1 MLTIYHESLQ
11 EYLSPDQILMLEMLV
26 RVIQIFKEVKIEKLA
41 ARLPLPIKYESRRRA
56 VQRFLID
63 RGLDISL
70 IWLPIIKIIID
81 KIQLQSKNKAR
92 TKKGSKQV
100 LYLAIDRTQWADNN
114 VFVVAAVLNKRA
126 IPIYWIM
133 LDKKGCSNLE
143 EQQQLIRPALALL
156 SNYQIVLL
164 GDREFRGVH
173 LAAWLTQ
180 LKVKYVFRIKGDTYI
195 DTNSGNICLINQLNN
210 THGVRYFYPGIKLTK
225 YKGFGYS
232 NLAIYWQRKY
242 RGKQPKEPWYLVT
255 NLDSADAAIAGY
267 QHRMGIE
274 MMFRDCKTGGYNLEG
289 SKANPARLINLILLI
304 AIAYTLLG
312 GSPAQQSTLDGIK
325 YQLTSSSQ
333 YFGRSKELRGNTS
346 TASQF
351 WLGRYADDW
360 LMMIDL
366 MSESLGFIMLHR
378 PQHRLNFLKGL
389 SATTLVAS
397 S

>member
-11 EYLSPDQILMLEMLV
+11 EYLSPDQILMIEMLV

-56 VQRFLID
+56 VQRFLIN

-70 IWLPIIKIIID
+70 IWLPIIKVIID
-81 KIQLQSKNKAR
+81 NIQSNSRNKAR
-92 TKKGSKQV
+92 GKKGSKQV
-100 LYLAIDRTQWADNN
+100 LYLAIDRTQWAENN
-114 VFVVAAVLNKRA
+114 VFVVAAILNKRA
-126 IPIYWIM
+126 IPIYWLM

-143 EQQQLIRPALALL
+143 EQQQLIRPAVALL

-173 LAAWLTQ
+173 LTAWLTQ
-180 LKVKYVFRIKGDTYI
+180 LKIKYVFRIKGDTYI
-195 DTNSGNICLINQLNN
+195 DDNHGNICFVNQLKIIS
-210 THGVRYFYPGIKLTK
+210 GSRYLYPEIKLTK
-225 YKGFGYS
+225 YQGFGYS
-232 NLAIYWQRKY
+232 NLAIYWKRKY
-242 RGKQPKEPWYLVT
+242 RGKQPRQPWYLVT
-255 NLDSADAAIAGY
+255 NLDSADAAITAY

-289 SKANPARLINLILLI
+289 SKANPARLTNLILLI
-304 AIAYTLLG
+304 AIAYT
-312 GSPAQQSTLDGIK
+312 QSTLDGIK

-333 YFGRSKELRGNTS
+333 YFGRSKKLRGNTS
-346 TASQF
+346 NASRF

>member
-56 VQRFLID
+56 VQRFLIN

-70 IWLPIIKIIID
+70 IWLPIVKIIID
-81 KIQLQSKNKAR
+81 KIQSNPKNKAR

-100 LYLAIDRTQWADNN
+100 LYLAIDRTQWAENN
-114 VFVVAAVLNKRA
+114 VFVVAAILNKRA

-133 LDKKGCSNLE
+133 LDKKGCSNLA
-143 EQQQLIRPALALL
+143 EQQQLIKPALALL

-173 LAAWLTQ
+173 LADWLTQ

-195 DTNSGNICLINQLNN
+195 DDNHGNICLVNQLKI
-210 THGVRYFYPGIKLTK
+210 TPGSRYLYPEIKLTK
-225 YKGFGYS
+225 YKRFGYS
-232 NLAIYWQRKY
+232 NLAIYWKRKY
-242 RGKQPKEPWYLVT
+242 RGKQPKQPWYLVT
-255 NLDSADAAIAGY
+255 NLDSADAAIAAY

-289 SKANPARLINLILLI
+289 SKANPARLTNLILLI
-304 AIAYTLLG
+304 AIAYT
-312 GSPAQQSTLDGIK
+312 QSTLDGIK
-325 YQLTSSSQ
+325 YQSTSSSQ
-333 YFGRSKELRGNTS
+333 YFGRSQKLRGNTS
-346 TASQF
+346 KASRF

>member
-1 MLTIYHESLQ
+1 MML
-11 EYLSPDQILMLEMLV
+11 
-26 RVIQIFKEVKIEKLA
+26 
-41 ARLPLPIKYESRRRA
+41 
-56 VQRFLID
+56 
-63 RGLDISL
+63 
-70 IWLPIIKIIID
+70 
-81 KIQLQSKNKAR
+81 N
-92 TKKGSKQV
+92 
-100 LYLAIDRTQWADNN
+100 
-114 VFVVAAVLNKRA
+114 
-126 IPIYWIM
+126 
-133 LDKKGCSNLE
+133 KKGCSNLE
-143 EQQQLIRPALALL
+143 EQQQLIRPVLALL

-180 LKVKYVFRIKGDTYI
+180 LKVKYVFRIKGDTCI
-195 DTNSGNICLINQLNN
+195 DDKDGNICFVNQLKI
-210 THGVRYFYPGIKLTK
+210 TPGVRYFYQGIKLTK
-225 YKGFGYS
+225 YKGFGQS
-232 NLAIYWQRKY
+232 NLAIYWKRKY

-255 NLDSADAAIAGY
+255 NLASAAAITAY

-333 YFGRSKELRGNTS
+333 YFGRSKKLRGNTS
-346 TASQF
+346 TASRF

-378 PQHRLNFLKGL
+378 PQHRLNFHTVL

>member
-11 EYLSPDQILMLEMLV
+11 EHLSPDQILMLEMLV

-56 VQRFLID
+56 VQRFLIN

-70 IWLPIIKIIID
+70 IWLPIVKVIID
-81 KIQLQSKNKAR
+81 NIQSNPKTKAR

-100 LYLAIDRTQWADNN
+100 LYLAIDRTQWAENN
-114 VFVVAAVLNKRA
+114 VFVVAAILNKRA

-180 LKVKYVFRIKGDTYI
+180 LKIKYVFRIKGDTYI
-195 DTNSGNICLINQLNN
+195 DDNYGNICLVNQLK
-210 THGVRYFYPGIKLTK
+210 TTPGVRYLYSGIKLTK

-232 NLAIYWQRKY
+232 NLAVYWKRKY
-242 RGKQPKEPWYLVT
+242 RGKQPKQPWYLVT
-255 NLDSADAAIAGY
+255 NLDSADAAIAAY

-289 SKANPARLINLILLI
+289 SKANPARLTNLILLI
-304 AIAYTLLG
+304 AIAYT
-312 GSPAQQSTLDGIK
+312 QSTLDGIK
-325 YQLTSSSQ
+325 YQSTSSSQ
-333 YFGRSKELRGNTS
+333 YFGRSKKLRGNTS
-346 TASQF
+346 SASRF

-389 SATTLVAS
+389 SATTLATCS
-397 S
+397 

>member
-56 VQRFLID
+56 VQRFLIN
-63 RGLDISL
+63 RVLDISL
-70 IWLPIIKIIID
+70 IWLPIIKVIID
-81 KIQLQSKNKAR
+81 NIQSKSKNKAR
-92 TKKGSKQV
+92 TKTGSKQV

-114 VFVVAAVLNKRA
+114 VFVVAAILNKRA
-126 IPIYWIM
+126 LPIYWMM
-133 LDKKGCSNLE
+133 LNKKGCSNLE
-143 EQQQLIRPALALL
+143 EQQQLIRPVLALL

-180 LKVKYVFRIKGDTYI
+180 LKVKYVFRIKGDTCI
-195 DTNSGNICLINQLNN
+195 DDKDGNICFVNQLKI
-210 THGVRYFYPGIKLTK
+210 TPGVRYFYQDKLTK

-232 NLAIYWQRKY
+232 NLAIYWKRKY

-255 NLDSADAAIAGY
+255 NLDSVAAAITAY

-304 AIAYTLLG
+304 AIAYT
-312 GSPAQQSTLDGIK
+312 QSTLAGIK

-333 YFGRSKELRGNTS
+333 YFGRSKKLRGNTS
-346 TASQF
+346 TASLF

>member
-56 VQRFLID
+56 VQRFLIN

-70 IWLPIIKIIID
+70 IWLPIVKMIID
-81 KIQLQSKNKAR
+81 KIQSNAKNKAR

-100 LYLAIDRTQWADNN
+100 LHLAIDRTQWADNN
-114 VFVVAAVLNKRA
+114 VFVVAAILNKRA
-126 IPIYWIM
+126 MPIYWIM
-133 LDKKGCSNLE
+133 LDKKGCSNLS

-156 SNYQIVLL
+156 SNYQMILL

-180 LKVKYVFRIKGDTYI
+180 LKVKYVFRIKGDTCLG
-195 DTNSGNICLINQLNN
+195 DNCGNVCLVNQLKIKS
-210 THGVRYFYPGIKLTK
+210 GVRYFYPGIKLTK
-225 YKGFGYS
+225 YKGFGYN
-232 NLAIYWQRKY
+232 NLAIYWKRKY

-255 NLDSADAAIAGY
+255 NLDSADAAISAY

-289 SKANPARLINLILLI
+289 SKANSARLTNLILLI
-304 AIAYTLLG
+304 AIAYT
-312 GSPAQQSTLDGIK
+312 QSTLDGIK
-325 YQLTSSSQ
+325 YQSTLSSQ
-333 YFGRSKELRGNTS
+333 YFGRSKKLRGNTS
-346 TASQF
+346 KTSRF

>member
-56 VQRFLID
+56 VQRFLIN

-70 IWLPIIKIIID
+70 IWLPIVKIIID
-81 KIQLQSKNKAR
+81 KIQSNPKTKAR
-92 TKKGSKQV
+92 TRKGSKQL
-100 LYLAIDRTQWADNN
+100 LYLAIDRTQWAENN
-114 VFVVAAVLNKRA
+114 VFVVAAILNKRA

-156 SNYQIVLL
+156 SDDQIVLL

-180 LKVKYVFRIKGDTYI
+180 LKTKYVFRIKGDTYFDDI
-195 DTNSGNICLINQLNN
+195 HGNICLVNQLKVIP
-210 THGVRYFYPGIKLTK
+210 GIRYFYQGKLTK
-225 YKGFGYS
+225 CKGFGYS
-232 NLAIYWQRKY
+232 NLAVYRQRKY
-242 RGKQPKEPWYLVT
+242 RGKQPKQPWYLVT
-255 NLDSADAAIAGY
+255 NLDSADAAIAAY

-289 SKANPARLINLILLI
+289 SKANPARLTNLILLI
-304 AIAYTLLG
+304 AIA
-312 GSPAQQSTLDGIK
+312 
-325 YQLTSSSQ
+325 
-333 YFGRSKELRGNTS
+333 
-346 TASQF
+346 
-351 WLGRYADDW
+351 
-360 LMMIDL
+360 
-366 MSESLGFIMLHR
+366 
-378 PQHRLNFLKGL
+378 
-389 SATTLVAS
+389 
-397 S
+397 

>member
-56 VQRFLID
+56 VQRFLIN

-70 IWLPIIKIIID
+70 IWLPIIKVIID
-81 KIQLQSKNKAR
+81 KIQSKPKNKAR
-92 TKKGSKQV
+92 TRKGSKQV
-100 LYLAIDRTQWADNN
+100 LYLAIDRTQWAENN
-114 VFVVAAVLNKRA
+114 VFVVAAILNKRA

-133 LDKKGCSNLE
+133 LDKKGCSNLD
-143 EQQQLIRPALALL
+143 EQQQLIRPVVGLL

-180 LKVKYVFRIKGDTYI
+180 LKVKYVFRIKGDTYL
-195 DTNSGNICLINQLNN
+195 DDNHGNICLINQLKI
-210 THGVRYFYPGIKLTK
+210 TPGSRYLYFEIKLTK
-225 YKGFGYS
+225 YRGFGYS
-232 NLAIYWQRKY
+232 NLVIYWKRKY
-242 RGKQPKEPWYLVT
+242 RGKQPKQPWYLVT
-255 NLDSADAAIAGY
+255 NLDSADSAITAY

-274 MMFRDCKTGGYNLEG
+274 MMFRDCKSGGYNLEG
-289 SKANPARLINLILLI
+289 SKANPARLTNLILLI
-304 AIAYTLLG
+304 AIAYT
-312 GSPAQQSTLDGIK
+312 QCTLDGIK
-325 YQLTSSSQ
+325 YQATSSSQ
-333 YFGRSKELRGNTS
+333 YFGRSKKLRGNTS
-346 TASQF
+346 NTSRF

-389 SATTLVAS
+389 SATTLAAS

>member
-11 EYLSPDQILMLEMLV
+11 EHLSPDQILMLEMLV

-56 VQRFLID
+56 VQRFLIN

-70 IWLPIIKIIID
+70 IWLPIVKVIID
-81 KIQLQSKNKAR
+81 NIQSNPKTKAR
-92 TKKGSKQV
+92 TKKDSKQV
-100 LYLAIDRTQWADNN
+100 LYLAIDRTQWAENN
-114 VFVVAAVLNKRA
+114 VFVVAAILNKRA

-143 EQQQLIRPALALL
+143 EQQQLIRPALTLL

-195 DTNSGNICLINQLNN
+195 DDNHGNICLVNQLK
-210 THGVRYFYPGIKLTK
+210 TTPGVRYLHSGIKLTK

-232 NLAIYWQRKY
+232 NLAVYWKRKY
-242 RGKQPKEPWYLVT
+242 RGKQPKQPWYLVT
-255 NLDSADAAIAGY
+255 NLDSSDAAIAAY

-289 SKANPARLINLILLI
+289 SKANPARLTNLILLI
-304 AIAYTLLG
+304 AIAYT
-312 GSPAQQSTLDGIK
+312 QSTLDGIK
-325 YQLTSSSQ
+325 YQSTSISQ
-333 YFGRSKELRGNTS
+333 YFGRSKQLRGNTS
-346 TASQF
+346 SASRF

-389 SATTLVAS
+389 SATTLANCS
-397 S
+397 

>member
-11 EYLSPDQILMLEMLV
+11 EYLSPDRVLMLEMLV

-63 RGLDISL
+63 RALDVSL

-81 KIQLQSKNKAR
+81 KIQSQAKNKAR

-100 LYLAIDRTQWADNN
+100 LYLAIDRTQWGKNN
-114 VFVVAAVLNKRA
+114 IFVVAAILNKRA

-133 LDKKGCSNLE
+133 LDKKGCSNLL

-180 LKVKYVFRIKGDTYI
+180 LKVKYVFRIKGDTCVDI
-195 DTNSGNICLINQLNN
+195 NFSNICLVNQLSN
-210 THGVRYFYPGIKLTK
+210 TPGVRYFYPGIKLTK
-225 YKGFGYS
+225 YRGFGYS
-232 NLAIYWQRKY
+232 NLAIYWKRKY
-242 RGKQPKEPWYLVT
+242 QGKQPKESWYLVT
-255 NLDSADAAIAGY
+255 NLDSADAAITAY

-274 MMFRDCKTGGYNLEG
+274 MMFRDCKSGGYNLEE

-325 YQLTSSSQ
+325 YQSTSSSQ
-333 YFGRSKELRGNTS
+333 YFGRSKKLRGNTS
-346 TASQF
+346 NASRF

-360 LMMIDL
+360 LMMLDL

-378 PQHRLNFLKGL
+378 PQHRLNFHKGL

-397 S
+397 T

>member
-56 VQRFLID
+56 VQRFLIN

-70 IWLPIIKIIID
+70 IWLPIIKVIID
-81 KIQLQSKNKAR
+81 NIQSNPRNKAR

-100 LYLAIDRTQWADNN
+100 LYLAIDRTQWAENN
-114 VFVVAAVLNKRA
+114 VFVVAAILNKRA

-143 EQQQLIRPALALL
+143 EQQQLIRPAVALL

-180 LKVKYVFRIKGDTYI
+180 LKIKYVFRIKGDTYI
-195 DTNSGNICLINQLNN
+195 DDKHGNICLVNQLKI
-210 THGVRYFYPGIKLTK
+210 TPGSRYLYSEIKLTK

-232 NLAIYWQRKY
+232 NLAIYWKRKY
-242 RGKQPKEPWYLVT
+242 RGKQPKQPWYLVT
-255 NLDSADAAIAGY
+255 NLDSADAAITAY

-289 SKANPARLINLILLI
+289 SKANSARLTNLILLI
-304 AIAYTLLG
+304 AIAYT
-312 GSPAQQSTLDGIK
+312 QSTLDGIK

-333 YFGRSKELRGNTS
+333 YFGRSKKLRGNTS
-346 TASQF
+346 TASRF

>member
-11 EYLSPDQILMLEMLV
+11 EYLSPDQILMVEMLV

-56 VQRFLID
+56 VQRFLIS

-70 IWLPIIKIIID
+70 IWLPIIKVIID
-81 KIQLQSKNKAR
+81 NIQSNPKTKAR
-92 TKKGSKQV
+92 TKKDSKQV
-100 LYLAIDRTQWADNN
+100 LYLAIDRTQWAENN
-114 VFVVAAVLNKRA
+114 VFVVAAILNKRA
-126 IPIYWIM
+126 IPIYWLM
-133 LDKKGCSNLE
+133 LNKKGCSNLS

-180 LKVKYVFRIKGDTYI
+180 LKVKYVFRIKGDTCI
-195 DTNSGNICLINQLNN
+195 DDNYGNICFVNQLKN
-210 THGVRYFYPGIKLTK
+210 TLGIRYFHVDIKLTK
-225 YKGFGYS
+225 VKGFGYS
-232 NLAIYWQRKY
+232 NLAIYWKRKY

-255 NLDSADAAIAGY
+255 NLDSADAAIAAY
-267 QHRMGIE
+267 RYRMGIE

-289 SKANPARLINLILLI
+289 SKANPARLTNLILLI
-304 AIAYTLLG
+304 AIAYT
-312 GSPAQQSTLDGIK
+312 QSTLDGIK
-325 YQLTSSSQ
+325 YQSTSSSQ
-333 YFGRSKELRGNTS
+333 YFGRSKKLRGNTS
-346 TASQF
+346 NASRF

-360 LMMIDL
+360 LMMIEL
-366 MSESLGFIMLHR
+366 MSESIGFIMLHR

-389 SATTLVAS
+389 SATTSVAS

>member
-1 MLTIYHESLQ
+1 M
-11 EYLSPDQILMLEMLV
+11 
-26 RVIQIFKEVKIEKLA
+26 
-41 ARLPLPIKYESRRRA
+41 
-56 VQRFLID
+56 
-63 RGLDISL
+63 
-70 IWLPIIKIIID
+70 PIIKVIID
-81 KIQLQSKNKAR
+81 KIQSNPKTKAR
-92 TKKGSKQV
+92 TKKGSKQT
-100 LYLAIDRTQWADNN
+100 LYLAIDRTQWAENN
-114 VFVVAAVLNKRA
+114 VFVVAAILNKRA

-156 SNYQIVLL
+156 ANYQIVLL

-195 DTNSGNICLINQLNN
+195 DDSHGNICLVNQLKI
-210 THGVRYFYPGIKLTK
+210 TPGSRYLYPAIKLTK

-232 NLAIYWQRKY
+232 NLVIYWKRKY
-242 RGKQPKEPWYLVT
+242 RGKQSKQPWYLVT
-255 NLDSADAAIAGY
+255 NLDSADAAIAAY

-289 SKANPARLINLILLI
+289 SKANSARLTNLILLI
-304 AIAYTLLG
+304 AIAYT
-312 GSPAQQSTLDGIK
+312 QSTLDGIE
-325 YQLTSSSQ
+325 YQSTSSSQ
-333 YFGRSKELRGNTS
+333 YFGRSKKLRGNTS
-346 TASQF
+346 TASRF

>member
-11 EYLSPDQILMLEMLV
+11 EHLSPDQILMLEMLV

-56 VQRFLID
+56 VQRFLIN

-70 IWLPIIKIIID
+70 IWLPIVKVIID
-81 KIQLQSKNKAR
+81 NIQSNPKTKAR

-100 LYLAIDRTQWADNN
+100 LYLAIDRTQWAENN
-114 VFVVAAVLNKRA
+114 VFVVAAILNKRA

-195 DTNSGNICLINQLNN
+195 DDNYGNICLVNQLK
-210 THGVRYFYPGIKLTK
+210 TTPGIRYLYSGIKLTK

-232 NLAIYWQRKY
+232 NLVVYWKRKY
-242 RGKQPKEPWYLVT
+242 RGKQPKQPWYLVT
-255 NLDSADAAIAGY
+255 NLDSADAAIAAY

-289 SKANPARLINLILLI
+289 SKANPARLTNLILLI
-304 AIAYTLLG
+304 SIAYT
-312 GSPAQQSTLDGIK
+312 QSTLDGIK
-325 YQLTSSSQ
+325 YQSTSSSQ
-333 YFGRSKELRGNTS
+333 YFGRSQKLRGNTS
-346 TASQF
+346 SASRF

-389 SATTLVAS
+389 SATTLATCS
-397 S
+397 